1 MEEQKQLGIF
11 NFNNNNITIIGDSEN
26 PWFIVKEIAEILGIT
41 SYRNFI
47 SKLESEQ
54 IRVYQ
59 INTNKGTRNV
69 SIMNESGLYE
79 MIFRS
84 DKEIAKQ
91 FRKWVFNEVLPSI
104 RKKGKYELEEQ
115 HKKEIEEFSKKLE
128 EKEEQ
133 YKRVY
138 NVNIELLNFK
148 KLKEKNESIY
158 IVSTYDYS
166 RQGIYKVGRTK
177 NMKDRNSQHNNTH
190 VNGDK
195 VKVLAEFK
203 VNNSVL
209 TENVIHKKLQ
219 GLLIADHKEFFMVPF
234 DQLRMIID
242 LIVNHDDTQN
252 EIVNTIIDSVYKL
265 KQKHYDYLDWTCG
278 LDLEIF
284 NESIKMITSS
294 ETEEEKE
301 LVRFDI
307 TNSTEEQKKKFIEE
321 CMEAYQR
328 TIVQPRQQM
337 LWKELQ
343 TYLIGQMKIPKYK
356 FKSTEWKK
364 IVKEYADEKQLTLQ
378 WKN

>member
-11 NFNNNNITIIGDSEN
+11 NFNNNNITIIGDSED

-54 IRVYQ
+54 VRVYQ

-265 KQKHYDYLDWTCG
+265 KQKHYDYLDWTSG